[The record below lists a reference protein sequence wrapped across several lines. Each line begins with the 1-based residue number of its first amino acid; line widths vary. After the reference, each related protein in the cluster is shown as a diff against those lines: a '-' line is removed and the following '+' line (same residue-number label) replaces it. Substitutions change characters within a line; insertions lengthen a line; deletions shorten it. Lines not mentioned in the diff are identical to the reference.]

1 MSATAAGH
9 AEMQAL
15 ARISAPINGRTVFI
29 RLNVPLS
36 FAQFDPDVTGE
47 LIARRSARVQGRGR
61 IRNRARKIT
70 LTRAFGA
77 ASPAT
82 RARRTIG
89 GSERDILTRAS
100 PSILSYSGRGE
111 TGAGT
116 LRLTNRSSIL
126 AHLRRPA
133 A

>member
-1 MSATAAGH
+1 MYGGSSASAT
-9 AEMQAL
+9 L
-15 ARISAPINGRTVFI
+15 AWPGDWSGKDGRGF
-29 RLNVPLS
+29 R
-36 FAQFDPDVTGE
+36 A
-47 LIARRSARVQGRGR
+47 RGR
-61 IRNRARKIT
+61 ILNRARKIT
-70 LTRAFGA
+70 LPRAFGA

-82 RARRTIG
+82 TRARRIIG
-89 GSERDILTRAS
+89 GLERDILTRAS